1 MFLVGDKAGSKRVK
15 ELNCCQLKLYIEK
28 KGKVVPENNAGIL
41 V

>member
-1 MFLVGDKAGSKRVK
+1 MFLVGNKADSKWVK
-15 ELNCCQLKLYIEK
+15 ELNYCLLKLYIEK